1 MTVKEGFG
9 NRGIG
14 NLECITHKTGRSGPV
29 WFLLESLGQ
38 RWQRSATVSL
48 ISVFSHGTLLSAV

>member
-14 NLECITHKTGRSGPV
+14 NLECITHKTGRNGPV
-29 WFLLESLGQ
+29 WFLLGCGVNHLGN
-38 RWQRSATVSL
+38 AG
-48 ISVFSHGTLLSAV
+48 SVPLWFP